1 MTSTDPK
8 GTAPT
13 HPDQPTDCCDPES
26 DCCGDAACACE
37 AEGGGDAHECCGQCG
52 AEWEP
57 CPQCGAEGECEH
69 YNAVGE
75 PVTTDA
81 EMIECGVDD
90 QNRALFLS
98 VGFSLADIERIS
110 RIRFNDDGTA
120 EVDPEVA
127 ADDPRVVDVLHL
139 LAHAL
144 SDKA

>member
-1 MTSTDPK
+1 MTPTDPK
-8 GTAPT
+8 NAETTPSE
-13 HPDQPTDCCDPES
+13 HDCCASGSE
-26 DCCGDAACACE
+26 CCGDSACACE
-37 AEGGGDAHECCGQCG
+37 SEEAHECCGQCG

-81 EMIECGVDD
+81 EMIECGIDD
-90 QNRALFLS
+90 PNRALFLS
-98 VGFSLADIERIS
+98 VGFSLGDIERIS

-127 ADDPRVVDVLHL
+127 ANDPRVVDVLHL

-144 SDKA
+144 NERNAAK